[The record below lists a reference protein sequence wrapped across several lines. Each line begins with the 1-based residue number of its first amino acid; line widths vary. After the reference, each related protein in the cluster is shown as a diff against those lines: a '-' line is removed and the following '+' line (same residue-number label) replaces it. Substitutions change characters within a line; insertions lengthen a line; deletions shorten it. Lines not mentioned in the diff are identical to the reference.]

1 MTSKHL
7 FFKAVKEDLRHKVW
21 MTALSF
27 LGSFLALPVSWL
39 LWRSN
44 TLSRFGGAKG
54 LLMQE
59 DRVREE
65 VLSRIC
71 SFFSSYLS
79 SACGILGIM
88 GAIIVGLFGFRYVF
102 HKRMVDTYHSLP
114 IKRSTLYGVCY
125 VNGILIWIAPLLL
138 CLLPTLVMGGSLMG
152 QLGYSGMWGRMLKE
166 LGMSLVV
173 LTVIYL
179 LVYHVMLTAVMISGN
194 VLNTLV
200 STMFLGFGVVTFY
213 GLGLAY
219 FDGYMDTFY
228 SPVLDWRSAAY
239 FSPLLSAPCLLV
251 RWIDSDCQLT
261 WQLGKEILLNLGIA
275 TLLGVAAWLFYRRRA
290 SETAGQG
297 IENKTAA
304 ACFRILMGAAAGL
317 CGWGLFVLLTSDA
330 RALGWGIF
338 GAVFAS
344 ILTFGVLDII
354 FQMDFRAFF
363 AHKIQMAV
371 TVGVGLLI
379 CFGFYWDWIGFDT
392 RLPAADEIAE
402 IAIYDAELSN
412 RMFYDAPE
420 NALEQI
426 HYQDTEVIYAF
437 LKGMTER
444 EAEGNLTDENYDR
457 VATKVTLKNG
467 ESYYRYYRVMKED
480 KELLWPIVTG
490 EMYLKQAYMLEE
502 DFLAD
507 CVGMYVY
514 LDRETQY
521 LAEDLPEKLLP
532 IIRAY
537 NQDVLE
543 NADSVLLNQG
553 RLAAEVELEFRH
565 QMGNGSRMW
574 ETYTLYVFDSM
585 ERTLEALRMTD
596 GVDMNV
602 QKPEIRAVLLELD
615 YQYDE
620 DTDKAV
626 WIERAREVY
635 GVPAQPGQDED
646 GAGQKQAEGESE
658 EVETTGSER
667 AETAQTNTIPTE
679 IKGFQDGQ
687 CRVVVTDR
695 KEIEELEALL
705 TYIRNYYHRSVF
717 QRKYVSVTV
726 KGEDGDEWTGY
737 LPKGMLPEK
746 YILRFGE

>member
-7 FFKAVKEDLRHKVW
+7 FFKAMKEDLRHKIW

-27 LGSFLALPVSWL
+27 LGSFLALPVAWL

-44 TLSRFGGAKG
+44 TLRRYGGVEG

-59 DRVREE
+59 E
-65 VLSRIC
+65 RIRQENILWM
-71 SFFSSYLS
+71 FSSYLPGV
-79 SACGILGIM
+79 CGFLAI
-88 GAIIVGLFGFRYVF
+88 GAAIVTGLFGFRYVF
-102 HKRMVDTYHSLP
+102 HKKMVDTYHSLP
-114 IKRSTLYGVCY
+114 VKRSTLYGVCY
-125 VNGILIWIAPLLL
+125 INGILIWIVPLLT
-138 CLLPTLVMGGSLMG
+138 CLLLTLVMGGSLLV
-152 QLGYSGMWGRMLKE
+152 QLGGGEMMGVILRE
-166 LGMSLVV
+166 VGISLLV
-173 LTVIYL
+173 LTVVYL
-179 LVYHVMLTAVMISGN
+179 LVYHLILTAVMLSGN

-200 STMFLGFGVVTFY
+200 CMMFLGFGMISFY

-219 FDGYMDTFY
+219 FGGYMDTFY
-228 SPVLDWRSAAY
+228 SPTVDWSSVSY
-239 FSPLLSAPCLLV
+239 FSPFLSAPYLLI
-251 RWIDSDCQLT
+251 RWIDCDGQWT
-261 WQLGKEILLNLGIA
+261 RQFGKEVLMNAGTA
-275 TLLGVAAWLFYRRRA
+275 AVLGVAAWIFYRRRA

-297 IENKTAA
+297 IGNKTAA
-304 ACFRILMGAAAGL
+304 ACFRILMGVEAGM
-317 CGWGLFVLLTSDA
+317 CGWGLFVLLTSNA

-344 ILTFGVLDII
+344 ILTFGILDII

-371 TVGVGLLI
+371 TVGLGLLI

-402 IAIYDAELSN
+402 IAIYDGELSN
-412 RMFYDAPE
+412 RMFYDAAE

-426 HYQDTEVIYAF
+426 HYQDREVIYAF

-444 EAEGNLTDENYDR
+444 EAEGNLTYENYDR
-457 VATKVTLKNG
+457 VATKVTLKDG

-480 KELLWPIVTG
+480 KELLWPIVTS
-490 EMYLKQAYMLEE
+490 EMYLKQAYMFEE

-565 QMGNGSRMW
+565 QMENGSRSW

-602 QKPEIRAVLLELD
+602 QKPEIQAVLLDLA

-620 DTDKAV
+620 DTDKEV

-635 GVPAQPGQDED
+635 GVPAQPGKDGD

-658 EVETTGSER
+658 EAEDTGSER
-667 AETAQTNTIPTE
+667 AGTTQMDTIPTATKE
-679 IKGFQDGQ
+679 FSDGQ

-695 KEIEELEALL
+695 EEIEELEAML
-705 TYIRNYYHRSVF
+705 TYIQNYYHRSVF
-717 QRKYVSVTV
+717 QRRYVSVTV
-726 KGEDGDEWTGY
+726 RGEDGDEWMGY
-737 LPKGMLPEK
+737 LPKGTLPEK
-746 YILRFGE
+746 YILRFGEW